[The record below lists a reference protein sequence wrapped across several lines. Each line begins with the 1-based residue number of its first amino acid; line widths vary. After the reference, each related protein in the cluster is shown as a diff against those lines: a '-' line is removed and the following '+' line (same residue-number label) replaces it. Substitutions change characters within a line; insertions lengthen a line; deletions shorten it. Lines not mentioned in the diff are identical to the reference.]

1 MALVGPSG
9 AGKSTVFEL
18 IQRFYDPQTGSIR
31 FGSTDIKT
39 SSLNELR
46 SQFALVPQQPVL
58 FSASVYENI
67 AYGKQGCSKEDVIAA
82 AKAAYA
88 HEFITDLPK
97 GYDSYLGEQGVRLSG
112 GQKQRIAIARAIL
125 KNPRVLLLDE
135 ATSALDT
142 ESEHHIQLALS
153 QIMQNRTTLIIAHR
167 LSTILHVDRIVVIDQ
182 GQIIGQGKHHELL
195 QVCPLYKRLADLQFN
210 ERALAREDN
219 ALAELANQTAD

>member
-88 HEFITDLPK
+88 HEFIGDLPK
-97 GYDSYLGEQGVRLSG
+97 GYDSYLGSKGFAYPAVRNSASQSQGR
-112 GQKQRIAIARAIL
+112 
-125 KNPRVLLLDE
+125 
-135 ATSALDT
+135 
-142 ESEHHIQLALS
+142 
-153 QIMQNRTTLIIAHR
+153 
-167 LSTILHVDRIVVIDQ
+167 
-182 GQIIGQGKHHELL
+182 
-195 QVCPLYKRLADLQFN
+195 Y
-210 ERALAREDN
+210 
-219 ALAELANQTAD
+219 